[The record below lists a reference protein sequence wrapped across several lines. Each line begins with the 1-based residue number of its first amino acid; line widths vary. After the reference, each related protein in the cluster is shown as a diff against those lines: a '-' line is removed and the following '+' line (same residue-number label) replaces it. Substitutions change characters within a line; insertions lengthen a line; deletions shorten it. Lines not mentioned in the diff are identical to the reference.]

1 VVVPS
6 GSSVCDT
13 TTILVRNLFTTTLL
27 IALINVSLRVFLFTV
42 KSVMSKVIYM
52 YI

>member
-1 VVVPS
+1 VPS

-13 TTILVRNLFTTTLL
+13 TTILVRNLFTTVLTT
-27 IALINVSLRVFLFTV
+27 LINVSLRVFLFTV

-52 YI
+52 YNHL